1 MLLSGILFVQQRV
14 LRFVLFVVLLFI
26 WHQPDAGNWVR
37 KVAAEGLTLSLH
49 QELVSKLSS
58 HALFISSKLAIY

>member
-37 KVAAEGLTLSLH
+37 KVAAEG
-49 QELVSKLSS
+49 
-58 HALFISSKLAIY
+58 